1 MIENMN
7 NSKIK
12 SKVNTVKERDLGG
25 CLVYVFKQQFSVFK
39 QHFTHFHTCTKRV
52 LKSLCA
58 SFNYFNIGEH
68 TRKIICI
75 IIENKIESLHI
86 HHCKIS

>member
-39 QHFTHFHTCTKRV
+39 QHFTHFHTLFHPYV
-52 LKSLCA
+52 FSQIF
-58 SFNYFNIGEH
+58 SNNNF
-68 TRKIICI
+68 
-75 IIENKIESLHI
+75 
-86 HHCKIS
+86 